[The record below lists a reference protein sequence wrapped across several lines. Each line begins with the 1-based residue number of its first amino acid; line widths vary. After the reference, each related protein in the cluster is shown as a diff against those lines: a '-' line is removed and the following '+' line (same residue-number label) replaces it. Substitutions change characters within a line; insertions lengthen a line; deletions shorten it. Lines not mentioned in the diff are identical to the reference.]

1 LQRLSEVERLAQKY
15 PSLPK
20 KLIQRL
26 VERQGP
32 KAGRTQAQ
40 KEELLK
46 MIGIFE
52 GPGNLSET
60 IDEQLHQPTDRGD
73 G

>member
-1 LQRLSEVERLAQKY
+1 MQKTSEIERLARKY
-15 PSLPK
+15 PRLSK
-20 KLIQRL
+20 KLIQRH
-26 VERQGP
+26 VERQDP

-46 MIGIFE
+46 VIGIFE

-60 IDEQLHQPTDRGD
+60 LDEELYQSTDRGEE
-73 G
+73 